1 VCDIIADISIF
12 VTSTVNCRMKEL
24 HAEQGRITSL
34 VARTETQSCT
44 LIANNLDRVKTLVGG
59 RKVRQL
65 FKIFG

>member
-1 VCDIIADISIF
+1 
-12 VTSTVNCRMKEL
+12 MKEL